1 MMEPELRAK
10 TRALMASGALPP
22 MLPAFEKIEPGQGP
36 SVTKI
41 EIATQAQEH
50 CLVCHELGPQVSY
63 NVPGWEGR
71 PPARRLRCAVAA
83 GAPGAVAYPRELGA
97 D

>member
-22 MLPAFEKIEPGQGP
+22 MLPAFEKIEPGQDP

-41 EIATQAQEH
+41 EVATQAQEH

-63 NVPGWEGR
+63 TYQAGKVVRLHAACDALWQQER
-71 PPARRLRCAVAA
+71 QAR
-83 GAPGAVAYPRELGA
+83 
-97 D
+97 